1 LKISGFERA
10 QNQTSKLGAM
20 PKPIN
25 EAQLPAIRSALKL
38 YKVSSFITG
47 TFLILLMLTWALRR
61 FEVVTSGAFLG
72 YDIFLFGPNGVL
84 SFEPY
89 INEGEGLPTSGINL
103 TVAIL
108 VIHGWLYVLYL
119 FADFRIW
126 TLLRWSFWR
135 FLIIA
140 SGGIIPLLS
149 FFTERY
155 YARVAE
161 EQILKL
167 GEKD

>member
-1 LKISGFERA
+1 MSRPLNPAS
-10 QNQTSKLGAM
+10 
-20 PKPIN
+20 
-25 EAQLPAIRSALKL
+25 LPAIEKALKL

-47 TFLILLMLTWALRR
+47 GFLLLLMLTWGLRR
-61 FEVVTSGAFLG
+61 LEVVTGGASIG
-72 YDIFLFGPNGVL
+72 YDLWAFGPNGL
-84 SFEPY
+84 ISLEPY
-89 INEGEGLPTSGINL
+89 INEGEGLPETGLNL

-140 SGGIIPLLS
+140 SGGIVPFLS
-149 FFTERY
+149 FITERY
-155 YARVAE
+155 YAKIAE
-161 EQILKL
+161 
-167 GEKD
+167 GEIAAAKSGVQN

>member
-1 LKISGFERA
+1 
-10 QNQTSKLGAM
+10 M
-20 PKPIN
+20 PRPIN
-25 EAQLPAIRSALKL
+25 PASVPAIRSALKL

-47 TFLILLMLTWALRR
+47 TFLLLLMATWGLRR
-61 FEVVTSGAFLG
+61 LEVVTGGNLIG
-72 YDIFLFGPNGVL
+72 YDLWAFGPNGL
-84 SFEPY
+84 ITAEPY
-89 INEGEGLPTSGINL
+89 INDGEGLPEVGLNL

-140 SGGIIPLLS
+140 SGGIVPFLS
-149 FFTERY
+149 FYTERH
-155 YARVAE
+155 YAKIAE
-161 EQILKL
+161 QELAEV
-167 GEKD
+167 EKVSGAKN

>member
-1 LKISGFERA
+1 MSRPLNPA
-10 QNQTSKLGAM
+10 T
-20 PKPIN
+20 
-25 EAQLPAIRSALKL
+25 LPAIEKALKL

-47 TFLILLMLTWALRR
+47 GFLLLLMATWALRR
-61 FEVVTSGAFLG
+61 LEVVTGGASIG
-72 YDIFLFGPNGVL
+72 YDLWAFGPNGL
-84 SFEPY
+84 ITLEPY
-89 INEGEGLPTSGINL
+89 INDGEGLPTTGLNL

-140 SGGIIPLLS
+140 SGGIVPFLS
-149 FFTERY
+149 FFTERH
-155 YARVAE
+155 YAKIAE
-161 EQILKL
+161 AEIAKAQL
-167 GEKD
+167 GDKN